1 MGLFDKLMGNNTKKE
16 DAVSSRDIINLMLSN
31 ADIYMVQG
39 DYERAVDTFKK
50 IIDLQPNMTA
60 QYNLASLYAQGK
72 GTEQSFLEGAYW
84 FHQAYLS
91 GDEQAGQMCTKC
103 MMDYAHQNLDNK
115 TPQTIFDEMF
125 RFAAYLYP
133 GENST
138 AIAVSNIYN
147 LAAHHFNNKEYAAA
161 AKFFRAA
168 AEFGNDGD
176 SQNYLAVL
184 YNAGAGVEKDDL
196 VSLYWFDRA
205 ADNHCKAAK
214 QDRDGIFNAYKNNF
228 TAEEFYD
235 IMSNLSRRCTSGD
248 EDIPRDAKKAEYWR
262 RVAEGN

>member
-50 IIDLQPNMTA
+50 IIDLQPNTTA

-115 TPQTIFDEMF
+115 TPQIIFDEMF

-133 GENST
+133 GKTVLQLQSAISIIWQRIILITRNIERQPSSSVQQLSLEMMGILRIIWLFFIMQVPVWRKTILFLCIGLIGRLTTTVKRQNRIET
-138 AIAVSNIYN
+138 AFLMPIRII
-147 LAAHHFNNKEYAAA
+147 LP
-161 AKFFRAA
+161 
-168 AEFGNDGD
+168 
-176 SQNYLAVL
+176 Q
-184 YNAGAGVEKDDL
+184 
-196 VSLYWFDRA
+196 
-205 ADNHCKAAK
+205 
-214 QDRDGIFNAYKNNF
+214 KNF
-228 TAEEFYD
+228 M
-235 IMSNLSRRCTSGD
+235 I
-248 EDIPRDAKKAEYWR
+248 
-262 RVAEGN
+262 